1 MVEHRIKSLHPS
13 TRLSINDSRVTLI
26 FGVVTALALLSVFI
40 PQVRHAFPLAIYSLD
55 VRGVF
60 SRLFRLDL
68 PRYSRLYKSE
78 AP

>member
-1 MVEHRIKSLHPS
+1 MVEHRIKSLPPS

-26 FGVVTALALLSVFI
+26 FGVVTALPCSAYSFHRF
-40 PQVRHAFPLAIYSLD
+40 RHAFPLAISSLD